1 MKYTAIIIKITT
13 KTTGSE
19 QGSQLLYNFGP
30 EAGPLIWAG
39 RESLASIGGTKN
51 CDINTL
57 APFTLRSIFGTARIK
72 LVPVPLFW
80 FLDYLFS

>member
-30 EAGPLIWAG
+30 EAG